1 MENLLDVLQDTLI
14 DTLKILPFLYITYVL
29 MEYIEH
35 KMSDKNKKIV
45 QKAGKLEPLFGGL
58 LGMIP
63 QCGFSAAATNFYVGR
78 IISLGTLIAV
88 YLSTS
93 DEMLAIMLSEQVN
106 PLIVLKIVLLKA
118 VIGITVGFIIDSILR
133 RIHKNKQAI
142 EHESTSDICEH
153 DHIDGKKSN
162 IFVSALKHTAS
173 IISYIF
179 VISLLLNV
187 LFDYVGEESL
197 GEFVLNRPVISNMLA
212 GLIGLIPNC
221 AASVAITELY
231 IKGVINFG
239 TMMSGLLV
247 GAGVG
252 LLVLLKLNA
261 QNQKENARIVVILYT
276 VGVLAGIL
284 VQATG
289 LSNLLSL

>member
-1 MENLLDVLQDTLI
+1 MENLVDVLVDTLL
-14 DTLKILPFLYITYVL
+14 DTVKILPFLYITYVL

-35 KMSDKNKKIV
+35 KMSDKNKKII
-45 QKAGKLEPLFGGL
+45 QKAGKFEPLFGGL

-93 DEMLAIMLSEQVN
+93 DEMLAILISEQAN
-106 PLIVLKIVLLKA
+106 PLTIIKIVLLKA
-118 VIGITVGFIIDSILR
+118 IIGIAVGFVIDAILR
-133 RIHKNKQAI
+133 KIHKNKQPI
-142 EHESTSDICEH
+142 EHEQTSDICEH
-153 DHIDGKKSN
+153 DFIDGGKSN
-162 IFVSALKHTAS
+162 VFVSALKHTAS
-173 IISYIF
+173 IIAYIF

-187 LFDYVGEESL
+187 LFAYVGEEAL
-197 GEFVLNRPVISNMLA
+197 GQFVLNSPVISNMLA

-261 QNQKENARIVVILYT
+261 RNQKENARIIVILYT
-276 VGVLAGIL
+276 VGVVCGIL
-284 VQATG
+284 IQATG
-289 LSNLLSL
+289 LSGALGL